1 MRKIALILSLVAI
14 VSVSNAAT
22 FPKSTENT
30 NSEYVVNDQQIDN
43 LFASSTDIT
52 SELAMQSSESLNLF
66 APETNQTTL
75 KAAGSKNALTAILLD
90 FFLGGLGIHRMYLGT
105 KTMTWIGYIL
115 TCGGIGGIVPLIDLI
130 MLIVDYKDISKYEGN
145 TKFFMWS

>member
-1 MRKIALILSLVAI
+1 MRKIALILSLIAI

-22 FPKSTENT
+22 FPKATENT

-66 APETNQTTL
+66 APEANQTNL

-145 TKFFMWS
+145 TKFFMWG